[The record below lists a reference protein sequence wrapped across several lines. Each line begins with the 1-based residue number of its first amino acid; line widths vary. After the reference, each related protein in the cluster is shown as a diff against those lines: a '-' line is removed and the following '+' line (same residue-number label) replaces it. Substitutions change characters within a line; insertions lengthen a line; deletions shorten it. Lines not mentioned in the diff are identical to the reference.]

1 MSADRTSVTRARSEV
16 AGGRIGA
23 VAAGHAIAADA
34 AMDVLSTGGNAIDA
48 AIAASAV
55 QCVVEM
61 PWCGVAGDAFA
72 LIHFP
77 DGTVQSF
84 NGSGVAPLAVD
95 GVAAAAGVAKVP
107 RFGPLS
113 VGVPGLVDA
122 WVQLSERHGTRP
134 LRELLAPAVR
144 CAADGVPLD
153 DRLVEA
159 FSATDADESLAP
171 IRALAPTVLTRGA
184 SFRQPDLATV
194 LERVS
199 TEGHAG
205 FYGGPVAR
213 AIAEHLRAAG
223 GALDLADLAAHRGTW
238 TVPMQTRYRDTTV
251 FSQPPVS
258 MGVLL
263 LVALRLV
270 EQTFP
275 KGLPDDLAE
284 LTDELVRIK
293 HVVFNRALPLVG
305 DPSMCDA
312 DPADLLTD
320 AWIAGHRAVAPQG
333 STAGGADTTSLA
345 VTDADGMT
353 VSFIH
358 SLFNEFGAR
367 ELVPGTGLVLNDRL
381 ANLRVDATS
390 PNGLRGGRRPMHTL
404 HGYVARTDSGRVT
417 AGATPG
423 GRGQVQTNLQ
433 VLLALTDR
441 GRSLGEAV
449 DAPRWVNGLP
459 RRAPDDDTLYV
470 EADFPADA
478 VATLTDRGHRIEIT
492 SSEADDHFGAC
503 TVVSRDERGCTA
515 VADFRRS
522 AAARAH

>member
-1 MSADRTSVTRARSEV
+1 MSADRTATARVASERAH
-16 AGGRIGA
+16 GRTGA
-23 VAAGHAIAADA
+23 VAAGHALAADA
-34 AMDVLSTGGNAIDA
+34 ALEVLAAGGNAVDA

-72 LIHFP
+72 LIHLP
-77 DGTVQSF
+77 DGTIRSF
-84 NGSGVAPLAVD
+84 NGSGAAPLTID
-95 GVAAAAGVAKVP
+95 GVAAGAGVTKVP
-107 RFGPLS
+107 RFGALS

-122 WVQLSERHGTRP
+122 WVQLSERHGTRS

-144 CAADGVPLD
+144 IAADGMPLD

-159 FSATDADESLAP
+159 FSAIDGDATMAPIRSLAP
-171 IRALAPTVLTRGA
+171 SALTRGA
-184 SFRQPDLATV
+184 SFRQADLAAV
-194 LERVS
+194 LERVGAQ
-199 TEGHAG
+199 GHSG
-205 FYGGPVAR
+205 FYEGPVAA
-213 AIAEHLRAAG
+213 AIADHIRSTG

-270 EQTFP
+270 EQAFP
-275 KGLPDDLAE
+275 QGLPDSLTD

-293 HVVFNRALPLVG
+293 HVVFNRALPLLG

-312 DPADLLTD
+312 DPAVLLTD
-320 AWIAGHRAVAPQG
+320 EWIAGHRAVASQH

-381 ANLRVDATS
+381 ANLRVDAAS

-441 GRSLGEAV
+441 GYDLAEAV
-449 DAPRWVNGLP
+449 DSPRWVNGLP

-470 EADFPADA
+470 EADFPSDV
-478 VATLTDRGHRIEIT
+478 VAALTDRGHRIEIT

-503 TVVSRDERGCTA
+503 TVVSRDDRGCSA
-515 VADFRRS
+515 VADFRRA